1 VGTTYSP
8 QQDSECTISS
18 SLVGERGPDEQNW
31 VHKVIKFRKVLK
43 GLSFEQIII
52 IAVGK
57 KKTLQ
62 GVQVAIFS
70 LLFFGVSTHLK
81 RCVFGGPNDSREWKG
96 DAYLKDESLLLSVV
110 SSCS

>member
-1 VGTTYSP
+1 MGTTYSP

-57 KKTLQ
+57 KKKHCK
-62 GVQVAIFS
+62 GFKWPSFPSYS
-70 LLFFGVSTHLK
+70 LGFQPISKDVSL
-81 RCVFGGPNDSREWKG
+81 VGPMIPGNGK
-96 DAYLKDESLLLSVV
+96 VMHI
-110 SSCS
+110 

>member
-1 VGTTYSP
+1 MGTTYSS

-52 IAVGK
+52 IAVEKKHRKGFKWSSFPSYSLGFQPISKDVSLVGPMIPGNGK
-57 KKTLQ
+57 
-62 GVQVAIFS
+62 VMHI
-70 LLFFGVSTHLK
+70 
-81 RCVFGGPNDSREWKG
+81 
-96 DAYLKDESLLLSVV
+96 
-110 SSCS
+110 